1 MEYQI
6 IFANAEIGQ
15 IEVLY
20 KENNVGVAAYAI
32 DVPIVDGAFLTGAEL
47 DVEIQHRAPVWLGI
61 RKQELANATGFDKIS
76 ALVQP
81 ITKQDAPEV
90 DPSKAANTAMWAQVE
105 YEKKLAAA
113 LVKFKVLSA
122 DPTTIEVSIL

>member
-6 IFANAEIGQ
+6 TSANAEIGQ

-20 KENNVGVAAYAI
+20 KQDGVAIAAYAI
-32 DVPIVDGAFLTGAEL
+32 DVPVVDGAFLTVAEL
-47 DVEIQHRAPVWLGI
+47 DVEIQHRAPTWLEV
-61 RKQELANATGFDKIS
+61 RKQEVITATGFDVIN

-81 ITKQDAPEV
+81 VTEQDTSEA
-90 DPSKAANTAMWAQVE
+90 DIGKAANAAMWAQVN

-113 LVKFKVLSA
+113 LVKFGVLSV
-122 DPTTIEVSIL
+122 DPTSIEVSTL